1 MVVRTRQVGNYVVR
15 KTESRPATAI
25 FPLARGA
32 GSERGWGMRTF
43 GHFTANDTGFY
54 GELDAAAQTVQ
65 PLKEPFWLGQEPA
78 EAAPM
83 PLSQLTIGIPVA
95 PSKIVA
101 VGLNYHDHARERNKQ
116 VPKSPLTWLEAPTSL
131 LASGGTIELPYSDHR
146 IDYEAELCIVI
157 GKRAKNVTAAQA
169 PEYIFGYTAAND
181 VTDRTI
187 QDSEGQNARGKS
199 FDTFTPVGPFVYR
212 GVDVSDIPVV
222 LELNG
227 QTRQNGRTGEMIF
240 KPAEIV
246 EFITKCTT
254 LLPGDVIITGTP
266 AGVGNLKPGD
276 TVVVKIGSF
285 TPLMANVKA
294 A

>member
-1 MVVRTRQVGNYVVR
+1 
-15 KTESRPATAI
+15 
-25 FPLARGA
+25 
-32 GSERGWGMRTF
+32 MRTF
-43 GHFTANDTGFY
+43 GHFTGSNHGFY
-54 GELDAAAQTVQ
+54 GELDAPSQTVR
-65 PLKEPFWLGQEPA
+65 PLHQPFWLGLEYVDT
-78 EAAPM
+78 API
-83 PLSQLTIGIPVA
+83 PLSQLTVGIPVA

-116 VPKSPLTWLEAPTSL
+116 APKTPLTWLEAPTSL
-131 LASGGTIELPYSDHR
+131 LASGGAIELPYTDHR

-157 GKRAKNVTAAQA
+157 GKRAKNVTAADA
-169 PEYIFGYTAAND
+169 PEFIFGYTAAND

-199 FDTFTPVGPFVYR
+199 FDTFTPVGPYVYS

-227 QTRQNGRTGEMIF
+227 EVRQNGRTGEMIF
-240 KPAEIV
+240 KPAEVV

-254 LLPGDVIITGTP
+254 LLPGDIIITGTP

-276 TVVVKIGSF
+276 QVVVKVGPF
-285 TPLMANVKA
+285 APLAAGVKA

>member
-1 MVVRTRQVGNYVVR
+1 
-15 KTESRPATAI
+15 
-25 FPLARGA
+25 
-32 GSERGWGMRTF
+32 MRTF
-43 GHFTANDTGFY
+43 GHFSANGAGFY
-54 GELDAAAQTVQ
+54 GELDAAKQTVQ
-65 PLKEPFWLGQEPA
+65 PLKGPFWLGLEPA
-78 EAAPM
+78 DTAPV
-83 PLSQLTIGIPVA
+83 PLASLRTGTPVA

-116 VPKSPLTWLEAPTSL
+116 VPKTPLTWLEAPTSL
-131 LASGGTIELPYSDHR
+131 LASGGTIELPYVDHR

-157 GKRAKNVTAAQA
+157 GKRAKNVTAANA
-169 PEYIFGYTAAND
+169 NEFIFGYTAAND

-199 FDTFTPVGPFVYR
+199 FDTFTPVGPFVYT

-227 QTRQNGRTGEMIF
+227 EKRQNGRTGEMIF
-240 KPAEIV
+240 KPAEVV

-254 LLPGDVIITGTP
+254 LLPGDIIITGTP

-276 TVVVKIGSF
+276 KVVVKIGEF
-285 TPLMANVKA
+285 APLTANVSA

>member
-1 MVVRTRQVGNYVVR
+1 
-15 KTESRPATAI
+15 
-25 FPLARGA
+25 
-32 GSERGWGMRTF
+32 MRTF
-43 GHFTANDTGFY
+43 GFFSGTAGSFY
-54 GELDAAAQTVQ
+54 GELDSSGDSVR
-65 PLKEPFWLGQEPA
+65 PLTKPFWLGDEQTDTTA
-78 EAAPM
+78 I
-83 PLSQLTIGIPVA
+83 PLAQLKVGIPVA

-116 VPKSPLTWLEAPTSL
+116 APKSPLTWLEAPTSL
-131 LASGGTIELPYSDHR
+131 LASGGTIELPYLDHR

-157 GKRAKNVTAAQA
+157 GKRAKNVAAKNA
-169 PEYIFGYTAAND
+169 HEYIFGYTAAND

-199 FDTFTPVGPFVYR
+199 FDTFTPVGPFVYTD
-212 GVDVSDIPVV
+212 VDVSDIPVV

-227 QTRQNGRTGEMIF
+227 VIRQNGRTGEMIF
-240 KPAEIV
+240 KPAEVV

-254 LLPGDVIITGTP
+254 LLPGDIIITGTP

-276 TVVVKIGSF
+276 QVVVKIGAF
-285 TPLMANVKA
+285 HPLTAQVKA